1 MFRHP
6 GVVDLDAQI
15 TEFDGTMRTAR
26 RDGRTV
32 SSGATPLD
40 FSVERADANRN
51 SWRRSKRYS
60 CMAARIDGKSSI
72 LTAILGGLD
81 RLSDVWWSRRGRS
94 RRTDHR
100 VPRYDEDRSTGSS
113 YFFSTRHGRSRRWV
127 NAISDLGTNRRQVAA
142 VATSFFPQPRS
153 QPTPARRDRR
163 AATLAATVVNADH
176 P

>member
-32 SSGATPLD
+32 SSGALPLNVSD
-40 FSVERADANRN
+40 EWADAKTS

-60 CMAARIDGKSSI
+60 CMAAQIDGKSSI
-72 LTAILGGLD
+72 LPAILCPLA

-100 VPRYDEDRSTGSS
+100 VRRYDEDRST
-113 YFFSTRHGRSRRWV
+113 
-127 NAISDLGTNRRQVAA
+127 
-142 VATSFFPQPRS
+142 
-153 QPTPARRDRR
+153 
-163 AATLAATVVNADH
+163 
-176 P
+176 